1 MTTPILEAVRV
12 TKCFGAFVAVD
23 CISFSIE
30 EGEVLG
36 VAGPNGSGKSTLFNL
51 LTGLPYHADA
61 GEIRFR
67 GESIAGTPPSR
78 IARKGLVRT
87 FQKDTE
93 FRTLSARDNVLIGTC
108 CRPDIIRAHRARAID
123 RALDR
128 VALDTEHRTR
138 LAGDLSIFD
147 KKRLMIASALVGEP
161 KLLLLDE
168 PASGLT
174 KPEIEQLRTL
184 ILGLNQSG
192 MTIIV
197 IEHVLTL
204 LAAVANR
211 LIVLNEGRVLT
222 EGAPTAVVRN
232 ERVISAYL
240 GGKAHHA
247 AST

>member
-1 MTTPILEAVRV
+1 M
-12 TKCFGAFVAVD
+12 
-23 CISFSIE
+23 
-30 EGEVLG
+30 
-36 VAGPNGSGKSTLFNL
+36 
-51 LTGLPYHADA
+51 
-61 GEIRFR
+61 
-67 GESIAGTPPSR
+67 
-78 IARKGLVRT
+78 RT

-93 FRTLSARDNVLIGTC
+93 FRTLSARDNVLIGTY
-108 CRPDIIRAHRARAID
+108 CRPDMNRAHRARAID

-128 VALDTEHRTR
+128 VELDTEHRTR

-247 AST
+247 ASYLRSRISRRVTALSRCCAASRSTSRAAKMSDSSGQTVMARPPSLKRSPA

>member
-1 MTTPILEAVRV
+1 MTIPLLEASEV
-12 TKCFGAFVAVD
+12 TKRFGAFVAVD
-23 CISFSIE
+23 GVSFSIE
-30 EGEVLG
+30 QGEVLG

-67 GESIAGTPPSR
+67 GESIVGTPPTG
-78 IARKGLVRT
+78 IARKGLART

-93 FRTLSARDNVLIGTC
+93 FRTLSARDNVLIGTY
-108 CRPDIIRAHRARAID
+108 CRPEMNRADRAQAID

-128 VALDTEHRTR
+128 VEFDTARR
-138 LAGDLSIFD
+138 ARVAGDLSVFD

-174 KPEIEQLRTL
+174 KHEIEQLRAL
-184 ILGLNQSG
+184 ILELNRSG
-192 MTIIV
+192 ITIIV

-204 LAAVANR
+204 LVAVAGR
-211 LIVLNEGRVLT
+211 LIVLNEGRVLS
-222 EGAPTAVVRN
+222 EGAPMVVVRD
-232 ERVISAYL
+232 ERVITAYL
-240 GGKAHHA
+240 GGKAHHVTSA
-247 AST
+247 

>member
-1 MTTPILEAVRV
+1 MTTPLLEAARV
-12 TKCFGAFVAVD
+12 TKRFGAFVAVD
-23 CISFSIE
+23 SISFSIE

-36 VAGPNGSGKSTLFNL
+36 IAGPNGSGKSTLFNL

-67 GESIAGTPPSR
+67 GELIVGAQPAR

-93 FRTLSARDNVLIGTC
+93 FRTLSARDNVLIGTY
-108 CRPDIIRAHRARAID
+108 CRRDMDRADRKRAID

-128 VALDTEHRTR
+128 VEFDVKHRAR
-138 LAGDLSIFD
+138 VAGDLSTFD

-204 LAAVANR
+204 LVAVASR
-211 LIVLNEGRVLT
+211 LIVLNEGRVLS
-222 EGAPTAVVRN
+222 EGEPTTVVRD

-247 AST
+247 AAA

>member
-1 MTTPILEAVRV
+1 VTTPLLEAARV
-12 TKCFGAFVAVD
+12 TKRFGAFVAVD
-23 CISFSIE
+23 SISFSIG

-36 VAGPNGSGKSTLFNL
+36 IAGPNGSGKSTLFNL
-51 LTGLPYHADA
+51 LTGLPYHANV

-67 GESIAGTPPSR
+67 GESIVGAQPAR

-93 FRTLSARDNVLIGTC
+93 FRTLSARDNVLIGTY
-108 CRPDIIRAHRARAID
+108 CRRDMDRADRKRAID

-128 VALDTEHRTR
+128 VEFDVKHRAR
-138 LAGDLSIFD
+138 VAGDLSTFD

-204 LAAVANR
+204 LVAVASR
-211 LIVLNEGRVLT
+211 LIVLNEGRVLS
-222 EGAPTAVVRN
+222 EGEPTTVVRD

-247 AST
+247 AAA

>member
-108 CRPDIIRAHRARAID
+108 CRPDMNCAHRARAID

>member
-1 MTTPILEAVRV
+1 MTIPLLQASEL
-12 TKCFGAFVAVD
+12 TKRFGAFVAVD
-23 CISFSIE
+23 GVSFSIE

-67 GESIAGTPPSR
+67 GESIAGAQPAR
-78 IARKGLVRT
+78 IARKGLART

-93 FRTLSARDNVLIGTC
+93 FRTLSARDNVLIGTY
-108 CRPDIIRAHRARAID
+108 CRPEADRADRARAID

-128 VALDTEHRTR
+128 VEFDPERRARA
-138 LAGDLSIFD
+138 AGDLSIFD

-184 ILGLNQSG
+184 ILGLNKSG

-204 LAAVANR
+204 LVAVASR
-211 LIVLNEGRVLT
+211 LIVLNEGRVLS
-222 EGAPTAVVRN
+222 EGAPTVVVRD

-247 AST
+247 APA